1 MSIPL
6 NQIPNPTDEQRHEML
21 RNTLTREGRAE
32 DLDNIIYLLS
42 PPPDITDYVA
52 PGELKGVK
60 VGIIGGGLAG
70 MTAAYELRK
79 VGADITI
86 FEASEDRIGGRV
98 YTYYFDSEKK
108 YYGEFGAMRIP
119 ISHETTWHY
128 INQLKLD
135 TLSMSSPNRNNFLY
149 VHNTRL
155 RVTDSVT
162 DLLYPKYNLEPWERN
177 TPWPELDDYASTY
190 ILHQLTPEQRA
201 ELLSI
206 QPAYSEEIS
215 RIMNMSIREAL
226 ESLGLSQEAISL
238 ISGVNSTTGSNLVLS
253 YDEHITEEYTLDFRN
268 LYRIK
273 GGNVNFPLAFYQT
286 FIAPDPSQYYDIP
299 ASQLGN
305 VDYKTGH
312 FVDGIFQFPNDSR
325 VHLRYKQHNDQQEMM
340 DAFDFVICAIP
351 FSILRAVEIKPYF
364 NNQKMQSILEYNYI
378 DAQKT
383 NFLCNQRF
391 WEMNTYYGNI
401 KGGISF
407 TDLPIQ
413 SIGYPSDH
421 NFCPDENACLP
432 EEPGVLL
439 ASYSLNQNA
448 TRVGNQE
455 EYDRIE
461 FIKRNV
467 EEVHGLPSG
476 FLDSIVEQSKTVTW
490 NNEPNFRGALSF
502 ALPGQKQLFSYL
514 MTLPEY
520 NNRVFFAGD
529 HISSK
534 HGWMQGALQS
544 GKYAANNLAYY
555 ARQLS

>member
-6 NQIPNPTDEQRHEML
+6 NQVPNPTNEQRHELL
-21 RNTLTREGRAE
+21 RDTLTGVGRAE
-32 DLDNIIYLLS
+32 DYNNILHLLS
-42 PPPDITDYVA
+42 PPPDITEYVA
-52 PGELKGVK
+52 PGELKGVTI
-60 VGIIGGGLAG
+60 GIIGGGLAG
-70 MTAAYELRK
+70 MAAAYELRK
-79 VGADITI
+79 VGADITV
-86 FEASEDRIGGRV
+86 FEASNERIGGRV
-98 YTYYFDSEKK
+98 YTYYFDSDRK

-119 ISHETTWHY
+119 VSHETTWHY
-128 INQLKLD
+128 INQLKLE
-135 TLSMSSPNRNNFLY
+135 TLSMASPIRNNFLY

-155 RVTDSVT
+155 RVTESIT

-177 TPWPELDDYASTY
+177 TPWPELNKYASTY
-190 ILHQLTPEQRA
+190 ILDQLTPELRA

-206 QPAYSEEIS
+206 QPTYSEEII
-215 RIMNMSIREAL
+215 RIMNMNSREAL

-238 ISGVNSTTGSNLVLS
+238 ISGVNPTIGSALSIS
-253 YDEHITEEYTLDFRN
+253 YDEHIKEEYSLDFRN

-273 GGNVNFPLAFYQT
+273 GGNSNLPLVFYQT
-286 FIAPDPSQYYDIP
+286 FISPDPSQYYDIP
-299 ASQLGN
+299 ADLLGK
-305 VDYKTGH
+305 VDYKSGH
-312 FVDGIFQFPNDSR
+312 FVDGIFESGNDSR
-325 VHLRYKQHNDQQEMM
+325 VHLRYRRSDDVQKMM
-340 DAFDFVICAIP
+340 NAFDFVLCAIP
-351 FSILRAVEIKPYF
+351 FSTLREVEIKPYF
-364 NNQKMQSILEYNYI
+364 SNQKMQSILEFNYI
-378 DAQKT
+378 NAQKT

-401 KGGISF
+401 LGGISF

-413 SIGYPSDH
+413 SIIYPSEH
-421 NFCPDENACLP
+421 NLCQEMNSCSP

-461 FIKRNV
+461 YIKRSV

-476 FLDSIVEQSKTVTW
+476 FLDSIVAQSKTVTW

-502 ALPGQKQLFSYL
+502 ALPGQNYRFSYL

-520 NNRVFFAGD
+520 NNRVYFAGD
-529 HISSK
+529 HISNK
-534 HGWMQGALQS
+534 HGWMQGALQT

-555 ARQLS
+555 AQQL